1 MKSLNIYHDFNLG
14 LKFYTIPNFFLES
27 LNEKYVGIKFIDIHS
42 NNINNEDV
50 ELFFGNRIRNCD
62 LKFFTNLKW
71 IHLGCVGYDSLD
83 LEYLKKHK
91 ILLTNSSGLMTNSMV
106 EQAINFITSFSRS
119 SHRINQLRN
128 NGELNRE
135 KFDSFFHEVTNLNGK
150 KILICGYGEVGKKLV
165 KILDAL
171 QMEIFVISR
180 NKKTNFKTFKVE
192 ELPFAV
198 QGMDFVINLF
208 PMSNDLKHVFN
219 KKVFS
224 KMNNS
229 FFINIGRGQTVN
241 ESELINAIK
250 NKNLLGAALDV
261 FEKEPLE
268 KNNELFKYDN
278 IILTPHIAG
287 LDSSYWIKQL
297 ELFTH
302 NLESYILNN
311 LELMKNRIK

>member
-14 LKFYTIPNFFLES
+14 LNLYTIPNFFVKSLRES
-27 LNEKYVGIKFIDIHS
+27 YIDIKFINIHS
-42 NNINNEDV
+42 NNIDKEDV
-50 ELFFGNRIRNCD
+50 ELFFGNRIKNYD
-62 LKFFTNLKW
+62 LKHFLNLKW

-83 LEYLKKHK
+83 IDFLRTRG
-91 ILLTNSSGLMTNSMV
+91 ILLTNSTGLMTNSMV
-106 EQAINFITSFSRS
+106 EQALNFITSFSRA
-119 SHRINQLRN
+119 SHRINNLRN

-135 KFDSFFHEVTNLNGK
+135 KFDSFFNEVSNLKGK
-150 KILICGYGEVGKKLV
+150 KILISGYGEVGKKLA
-165 KILDAL
+165 KILEVL
-171 QMEIFVISR
+171 QMKIFLISR
-180 NKKTNFKTFKVE
+180 NKNKKFKTFSVE

-198 QGMDFVINLF
+198 QGMDYVVNLL
-208 PMSNDLKHVFN
+208 PLSDNLKHVFN

-241 ESELINAIK
+241 ELDLINAIE

-268 KNNELFKYDN
+268 KNNNLFKYDN

-287 LDSSYWIKQL
+287 LDSSYWTKQL
-297 ELFTH
+297 ELFTF
-302 NLESYILNN
+302 NLEMFRLNN
-311 LELMKNRIK
+311 FKLMKNKII